1 MLAITLRGPPQ
12 EIDVFVYLKNSKNML
27 PKNLHWR
34 VSKPWSS
41 EKPQDCLRF
50 KEEEEEASRVNA
62 ISRIPNYKKEATNGN
77 WPLRPIDHTHRF
89 PTKKADSALGFYFF
103 APSEIGISFCEEG
116 GIKSLSIWK
125 GVKVAASLS
134 IFQRHC
140 QKE

>member
-1 MLAITLRGPPQ
+1 M
-12 EIDVFVYLKNSKNML
+12 FVYLKNSKNML

-50 KEEEEEASRVNA
+50 KEEEEASRVNA
-62 ISRIPNYKKEATNGN
+62 ISRIPNYKKRRRQRTVIGLSDPSITHTDSQQKRRI
-77 WPLRPIDHTHRF
+77 PLSF
-89 PTKKADSALGFYFF
+89 NNNSFYFF